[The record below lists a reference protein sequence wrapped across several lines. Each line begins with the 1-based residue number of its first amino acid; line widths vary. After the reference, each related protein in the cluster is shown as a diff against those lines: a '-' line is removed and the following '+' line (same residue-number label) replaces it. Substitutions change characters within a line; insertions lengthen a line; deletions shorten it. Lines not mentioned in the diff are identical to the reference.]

1 MRSQMKSVQNL
12 LLFSFVVVVVF
23 FHFKTDLGLRTSEYI
38 FLLFMFTSQNE
49 TQVNKGEKRNG
60 WQMCS
65 QTQKK
70 FVHERSARVID
81 VYFSHFAIS

>member
-12 LLFSFVVVVVF
+12 LLFSFVVVF
-23 FHFKTDLGLRTSEYI
+23 FFISKQTWDYARPSI
-38 FLLFMFTSQNE
+38 FFLLFMFTSQNE

>member
-23 FHFKTDLGLRTSEYI
+23 FSFQNRLGITHVRVY

-65 QTQKK
+65 QIQKK
-70 FVHERSARVID
+70 NMYMNEARK
-81 VYFSHFAIS
+81 